1 MSIKWSIVLGRAKQF
16 RIEVFRLQIVEYLLS
31 LSKSALVW
39 ARSLC
44 IDGAI
49 DGLGEELH
57 VQSPAQT
64 PGQASL
70 STLWF

>member
-49 DGLGEELH
+49 DRLGE
-57 VQSPAQT
+57 
-64 PGQASL
+64 
-70 STLWF
+70 